1 MEKHIYDNTNGLW
14 YELQGD
20 YYIPCLVLDEEDTQP
35 IGMWGRKYL
44 RYIKKH
50 RPVLHTTLLLSGKLN
65 SHLTEINNRATEMF
79 DRLVKQQ
86 AEKEGVTEQLKAQNQ
101 MAWVGAM
108 NNIRHAVEEIV
119 LSELIYN

>member
-1 MEKHIYDNTNGLW
+1 M
-14 YELQGD
+14 
-20 YYIPCLVLDEEDTQP
+20 
-35 IGMWGRKYL
+35 
-44 RYIKKH
+44 
-50 RPVLHTTLLLSGKLN
+50 LHTTLLLSGKLN

>member
-14 YELQGD
+14 YELLGD

-44 RYIKKH
+44 RYIKEH